1 MKEPLVR
8 LPAAKGR
15 PVSTADLVAQ
25 NVVSLVSEA
34 IKKIQ
39 EKKEQDIDEQDFD
52 EPLYEETFDE
62 DDDMLEEA
70 DDDTPAKVEDKI
82 EQI

>member
-62 DDDMLEEA
+62 DDDILEEA
-70 DDDTPAKVEDKI
+70 DDDTPVKVEDKI
-82 EQI
+82 E

>member
-52 EPLYEETFDE
+52 EPLYEETFE
-62 DDDMLEEA
+62 EADDDMLEEA
-70 DDDTPAKVEDKI
+70 DNDTLAKVEDKI
-82 EQI
+82 E

>member
-39 EKKEQDIDEQDFD
+39 EKKEQDIDEQQDFD

-70 DDDTPAKVEDKI
+70 DDTPAKVEDKI